1 MRLLAEAVGAL
12 VAAWFLYVPVHELL
26 HAAGCSLAGGSVTRL
41 EIAPQYGG
49 TLLARLFPLVVAGGD
64 YAGRLSGFD
73 THGSDLIYL
82 ATDFAPYV
90 LSVLVGVP
98 LMRICTRRRRPVL
111 FGVAV
116 VIGLAPFYNA
126 FGDYY
131 EMGSIITTRVVTL
144 LGVDADPVGTGA
156 SAVGV
161 ESPESSGVPAA
172 FGGIRS
178 DDVFRLVGDVVSRP
192 GEVGLHSARE
202 MGAAMV
208 LILASLLVG
217 LLLAMLTYR
226 LGDAVAAAVVGAQ
239 AGRTEPGG

>member
-1 MRLLAEAVGAL
+1 MRLLAVAVGAL

-98 LMRICTRRRRPVL
+98 LMRICTWRRRPVL

-144 LGVDADPVGTGA
+144 LGVDADPVGNGA
-156 SAVGV
+156 SAVGAEPP
-161 ESPESSGVPAA
+161 ESPGGPAA

-192 GEVGLHSARE
+192 GELGLHGAGE